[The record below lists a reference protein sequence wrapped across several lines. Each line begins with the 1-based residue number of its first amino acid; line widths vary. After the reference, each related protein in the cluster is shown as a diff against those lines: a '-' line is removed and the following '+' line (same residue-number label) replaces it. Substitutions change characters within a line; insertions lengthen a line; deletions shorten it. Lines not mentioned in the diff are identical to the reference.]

1 MTREKDPAEIVETI
15 AQSIRVSQRG
25 ARKVKAHR
33 FKELFGYQVLNAPR
47 REKIEQLMAE
57 AGIEVRPALK
67 DAGRDDW
74 LVMSMPV
81 EVPVP
86 ETSPDPAPKPEWF
99 AHMVSVRTDT
109 EREVEMHLP
118 LTGDGQDLRQAQLSQ
133 LKALFSYLFHIKT
146 SKKPN
151 PGESP
156 GLSGCSRKF
165 VEGSESGSWP
175 RPAR

>member
-99 AHMVSVRTDT
+99 AHMASVHTDT
-109 EREVEMHLP
+109 EREVEMHF
-118 LTGDGQDLRQAQLSQ
+118 A
-133 LKALFSYLFHIKT
+133 
-146 SKKPN
+146 
-151 PGESP
+151 
-156 GLSGCSRKF
+156 
-165 VEGSESGSWP
+165 
-175 RPAR
+175 